1 MAASLSTGYRH
12 LADME
17 SIKPPAPSRQRTA
30 AMLPTADDLT
40 LARTR

>member
-17 SIKPPAPSRQRTA
+17 SIKPPVPSRQRTA
-30 AMLPTADDLT
+30 VMLPTADGVT